1 MPPAVARSAL
11 PARPGAPTRP
21 GVPARPGARPRST
34 LTRREK
40 IRLDALLVERGL
52 VPTRS
57 VALGCILAGRV
68 FSGERRLD
76 KPGAAMAPDTPLS
89 LRELP
94 RYVSRGGI
102 KLEGALQALR
112 IDVANK
118 TWLDIGA
125 STGGFTDCLLQHG
138 ARRVYA
144 VDVGRGQLAEKLRQ
158 DERVINREN
167 ENARH
172 LVRESFPEPIDG
184 VVVDASFIGL
194 GKLLPAIAA
203 VLPPD
208 GWLLAMI
215 KPQFE
220 AGRDL
225 ARAHRG
231 VITDPALRARIIDD
245 ARTEVVAHGFQVL
258 GSCDSSL
265 PGPKGN
271 VEHFVF
277 ARREPGAVDPAGS
290 HA

>member
-1 MPPAVARSAL
+1 M
-11 PARPGAPTRP
+11 T
-21 GVPARPGARPRST
+21 PRD
-34 LTRREK
+34 K
-40 IRLDALLVERGL
+40 VRLDALLVERGL
-52 VPTRS
+52 APTRS
-57 VALGCILAGRV
+57 VAVGCILAGRV

-76 KPGAAMAPDTPLS
+76 KPGVALARDAPLS

-94 RYVSRGGI
+94 RYVSRGGV
-102 KLEGALQALR
+102 KLEGALGALGL
-112 IDVANK
+112 DVSGK

-144 VDVGRGQLAEKLRQ
+144 VDVGRGQLAEKLRS
-158 DERVINREN
+158 DARVINREN

-172 LVRESFPEPIDG
+172 LVRASFPEPIDA

-203 VLPPD
+203 VLSPG

-220 AGRDL
+220 AGRDV

-231 VITDPALRARIIDD
+231 VISDPALRARIIDD
-245 ARTEVVAHGFQVL
+245 TRGEVAAQGFRVL

-271 VEHFVF
+271 VEHFVL
-277 ARREPGAVDPAGS
+277 AERQGEIEAA

>member
-1 MPPAVARSAL
+1 M
-11 PARPGAPTRP
+11 
-21 GVPARPGARPRST
+21 
-34 LTRREK
+34 TRREK
-40 IRLDALLVERGL
+40 VRLDALLVERGL
-52 VPTRS
+52 APTRS
-57 VALGCILAGRV
+57 VAVGCILAGRV
-68 FSGERRLD
+68 YSGERRLD
-76 KPGAAMAPDTPLS
+76 KPGAPLAKDTPLS

-94 RYVSRGGI
+94 RYVSRGGV
-102 KLEGALQALR
+102 KLEGALGALR
-112 IDVANK
+112 VDVAGK

-158 DERVINREN
+158 DERVVNREN

-172 LVRESFPEPIDG
+172 LVRDSFPEPIEG

-203 VLPPD
+203 VLPPG

-220 AGRDL
+220 AGREL
-225 ARAHRG
+225 ARTHRG
-231 VITDPALRARIIDD
+231 VISDPALRARIIDD
-245 ARTEVVAHGFQVL
+245 AKTEVAGLGFRVL

-265 PGPKGN
+265 AGPKGN

-277 ARREPGAVDPAGS
+277 AERAPTGAADEGAGNG
-290 HA
+290 